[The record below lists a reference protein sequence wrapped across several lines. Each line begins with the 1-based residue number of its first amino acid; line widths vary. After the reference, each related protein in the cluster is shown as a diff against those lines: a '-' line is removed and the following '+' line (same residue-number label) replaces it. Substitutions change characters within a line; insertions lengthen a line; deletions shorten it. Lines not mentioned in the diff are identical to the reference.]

1 LIIKG
6 EFSLKQHTI
15 YVCSDAVGETAD
27 AVVRATIRQFNMEQV
42 SVKRYGF
49 IHSEDEIKSIL
60 TEAAEVGGFVA
71 YTLVQPEL
79 REMMKE
85 EAVRLRVRVVDVM
98 GPMMQ
103 AFVDT
108 FNDSPSHKPGLHYEM
123 DDAYF
128 KRIEAV
134 EFAVKHDDGKDMRGL
149 MKAQVLLLGVSRTSK
164 TPLSIYLAHKG
175 IKAANL
181 PLTPEVKLPDEL
193 YNSTDQ
199 LRVGL
204 TMKPE
209 QLTKVR
215 KERLESL
222 GLSNEAM
229 YASLER
235 VVQEIAYSNTV
246 WDQLNCPVIDVTDK
260 SIEETAGLIMN
271 YLNKNSV

>member
-1 LIIKG
+1 M
-6 EFSLKQHTI
+6 KQKQQTI

-27 AVVRATIRQFNMEQV
+27 AVVRAAIRQFNMEHV

-49 IHSEDEIKSIL
+49 IHSEEEIKSIL
-60 TEAAEVGGFVA
+60 TEAAESGGFIA

-128 KRIEAV
+128 KRIDAV

-149 MKAQVLLLGVSRTSK
+149 MKAEVLLLGVSRTSK

-175 IKAANL
+175 IKVANL

-193 YNSTDQ
+193 FNSTDQ

-209 QLTKVR
+209 KLTKVR

-235 VVQEIAYSNTV
+235 VVQEIEYSKML
-246 WDQLNCPVIDVTDK
+246 WEQLNCPVIDVTDK

-271 YLNKNSV
+271 YLNKTG